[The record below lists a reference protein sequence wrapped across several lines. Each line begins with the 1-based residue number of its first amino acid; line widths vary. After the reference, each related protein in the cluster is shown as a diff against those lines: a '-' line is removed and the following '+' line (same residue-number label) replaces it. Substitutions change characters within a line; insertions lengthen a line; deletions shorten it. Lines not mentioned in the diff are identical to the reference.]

1 MSTSVMSTSVMSTSV
16 MSTSVNA
23 LLYQHNAVY
32 CLRSR
37 GPAANLKTAS
47 SGGQQPTEDCET
59 LMPDETAFR

>member
-32 CLRSR
+32 CLLFTFQGASSQPEDCEFR
-37 GPAANLKTAS
+37 GPAA
-47 SGGQQPTEDCET
+47 D
-59 LMPDETAFR
+59 